1 MLKNMSIRSADN
13 RNYYLQMI
21 NPKIYPILSQIKT
34 YLTSLYQERLADLLL
49 YGSQARG
56 DAKPES
62 DIDILVILK
71 EDKIDAWQEIDITS
85 EFIANLCLHHSI
97 VISRSFVN
105 RQRFQTEN
113 SPFFINVRR
122 EGISL

>member
-1 MLKNMSIRSADN
+1 MLKNMSIRSAGN
-13 RNYYLQMI
+13 RNYYFQMI
-21 NPKIYPILSQIKT
+21 NPKIYPILSQIKI

-71 EDKIDAWQEIDITS
+71 DDKIDAWQEIDITS

-97 VISRSFVN
+97 VISRSFVS

>member
-1 MLKNMSIRSADN
+1 M
-13 RNYYLQMI
+13 
-21 NPKIYPILSQIKT
+21 NPKIHPILSQIKI

-71 EDKIDAWQEIDITS
+71 DDKIDAWQEIDITS

-97 VISRSFVN
+97 VISRSFVS